1 MATTAQPHS
10 SEDDSSEIEA
20 WFAAA
25 GPREADLRAV
35 DALIRTHAPALTRAL
50 ADGMLGYGVI
60 SYRPRSAKEARD
72 LPILS
77 LANQKRH
84 ISLYACAV
92 VDGEYVAERYA
103 DRLGRVSCGKSCIRF
118 TRAANLDTDGLAE
131 MLADLDDR
139 YARGESLY
147 G

>member
-1 MATTAQPHS
+1 MTGPTYSHPP
-10 SEDDSSEIEA
+10 EVEE

-25 GPREADLRAV
+25 GDREPDLRAV
-35 DALIRTHAPALTRAL
+35 DALIRRHAPHLAPALS
-50 ADGMLGYGVI
+50 GQMLGYGLVP
-60 SYRPRSAKEARD
+60 YRPRSAKETRD

-92 VDGEYVAERYA
+92 IDGQYVAELYA

-118 TRAANLDTDGLAE
+118 TRADRLDTDGMAQ
-131 MLADLDDR
+131 MLADIDER
-139 YARGESLY
+139 HARGEPLY